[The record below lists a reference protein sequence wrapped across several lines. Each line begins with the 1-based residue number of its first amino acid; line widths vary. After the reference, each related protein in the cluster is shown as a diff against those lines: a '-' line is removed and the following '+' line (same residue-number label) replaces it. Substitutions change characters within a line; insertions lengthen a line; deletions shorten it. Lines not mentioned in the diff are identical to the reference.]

1 MFGIVGEI
9 AGNVFIFVLLA
20 GAAVTGIELLWYR
33 LPGKKKHTG
42 GKRIAI
48 ITGAS
53 SGLGKEYARLTAE
66 KEKDIDEIWLVA
78 RRLDRLQ
85 ALAGTLP
92 CKTRCLSLDLTD
104 DAGIEKLGESLAQQD
119 INVSLL
125 INCAGFG
132 KIGGQ
137 GAVTAEEQKGMTE
150 LNCIAAVAVTDMCI
164 PYMGKGDR
172 IINVCS
178 TAAFQPLQKLSI
190 YAASKAFLLRYTR
203 ALRTELLSKKIMVT
217 AVCPYWIGDTEFIP
231 VAKTEDKGIR
241 HFFFA
246 SKAGRVGNISLKGAM
261 IGFPVITP
269 GVICTIHRFFSKFF
283 PDTALQYIWEGIRRI

>member
-1 MFGIVGEI
+1 MVQV
-9 AGNVFIFVLLA
+9 AGKRKN
-20 GAAVTGIELLWYR
+20 T
-33 LPGKKKHTG
+33 GKK
-42 GKRIAI
+42 RIVI

-53 SGLGKEYARLTAE
+53 SGLGKEYVKLTADKANE
-66 KEKDIDEIWLVA
+66 IDEIWLVA

-85 ALAGTLP
+85 ELAEKFP
-92 CKTRCLSLDLTD
+92 CKTRCLSLDLTE
-104 DAGIEKLGESLAQQD
+104 DAGIEKLRESLEQQD
-119 INVSLL
+119 IRVSIL

-137 GAVTAEEQKGMTE
+137 GSVTADEQKGMTE
-150 LNCIAAVAVTDMCI
+150 LNCIAAVAVTDMCV
-164 PYMGKGDR
+164 PFMGKGDR

-190 YAASKAFLLRYTR
+190 YAASKAFLLKYTR
-203 ALRTELLSKKIMVT
+203 ALRIELLPRKIMVT

-231 VAKTEDKGIR
+231 VAKTPDKGIK

-246 SKAGRVGNISLKGAM
+246 SNAKRVGNISYKGAM

-269 GVICTIHRFFSKFF
+269 GVISTIHRFFSKLFS
-283 PDTALQYIWEGIRRI
+283 DTALQYIWEGIRRI